1 MADRNLANLLLLV
14 VFYQIYRIPAAES
27 GNPDD
32 TAGSRRRGNQ
42 KVSDFLRL
50 RQSPD
55 PTFPADKSTDVDVA
69 KYKLPYEDEETEE
82 EVPDK
87 YNIIFDLPKDDKGNI
102 APTGFY
108 KLEW

>member
-1 MADRNLANLLLLV
+1 MTVEFTGED
-14 VFYQIYRIPAAES
+14 
-27 GNPDD
+27 GDD
-32 TAGSRRRGNQ
+32 TILLSSADQRFSDI

-55 PTFPADKSTDVDVA
+55 PTFPADKSTDIDVA

-82 EVPDK
+82 EIPNK

>member
-1 MADRNLANLLLLV
+1 MTVEFTGEDGEDTIQLSSADQR
-14 VFYQIYRIPAAES
+14 FSDI
-27 GNPDD
+27 
-32 TAGSRRRGNQ
+32 

-55 PTFPADKSTDVDVA
+55 PMFPADKSTDIDVA
-69 KYKLPYEDEETEE
+69 KCKLPYEDEETEE
-82 EVPDK
+82 EIPNK

>member
-1 MADRNLANLLLLV
+1 MTVEFTGED
-14 VFYQIYRIPAAES
+14 
-27 GNPDD
+27 GDD
-32 TAGSRRRGNQ
+32 TIQLSLADQRFSDI

-55 PTFPADKSTDVDVA
+55 PTFPADKSTDIDVA

-82 EVPDK
+82 EIPNK

>member
-1 MADRNLANLLLLV
+1 M
-14 VFYQIYRIPAAES
+14 
-27 GNPDD
+27 
-32 TAGSRRRGNQ
+32 
-42 KVSDFLRL
+42 
-50 RQSPD
+50 
-55 PTFPADKSTDVDVA
+55 FPADKSTDIDVA

-82 EVPDK
+82 EIPNK